1 MSMAARSGYP
11 MGMVTTARETERK
24 FDAAERDLL
33 PILSGMFDVGG
44 QTGPEEQVLEA
55 VYYDTRDL
63 RLARAGIT
71 LRRRSGG
78 DDAGWHL
85 KLPGGGDSRDELRVP
100 LGRAETDKAPPEEL
114 AVLTRAHTRGAK
126 LRPVALVTTRR
137 CRWRL
142 SDGDGEPVAEVVDD
156 HVTAHTLGAQT
167 TAKSW
172 REVEVELVG
181 HGKPELLDRV
191 ERRLGKAGV
200 RRSGSASKLARLL
213 GDRLP
218 VRPSPPAPDA
228 KSPAGR
234 AVLAYLGGQVEEI
247 THYDP
252 LVRQQVPD
260 AVHRMRVATRRMRSA
275 LQVFGRVIERDRARR
290 LTAELKWLA
299 DVLGPAR
306 DLEVLRERF
315 DQATAALPAEEVAGP
330 VEQRFTRYF
339 ARREAVAADDVRAA
353 LDDPRYFA
361 LLDDIDALLTDPP
374 LTRRGRRPARRELPG
389 LIGRVDAK
397 VTRRM
402 RRADQQRPGP
412 ARDAALHEVRKAA
425 KRLRYATEVAL
436 PVLGK
441 PARRFRKRVKPVQ
454 QLLGEHHDAVVSR
467 PVLREIG
474 MQAHLD
480 GENGYTFGLLH
491 GQQSTEMHDAERA
504 LPAAWRRLTARKRRR
519 WLR

>member
-1 MSMAARSGYP
+1 MSMLTS
-11 MGMVTTARETERK
+11 ARETERK
-24 FDAAERDLL
+24 FDAPEFDLL
-33 PILSGMFDVGG
+33 PVLRGMSGVGDEA
-44 QTGPEEQVLEA
+44 GPEEQVLEA

-63 RLARAGIT
+63 RLARAKIT

-78 DDAGWHL
+78 EDAGWHL
-85 KLPGGGDSRDELRVP
+85 KLPHGGDSRDELRAP
-100 LGRAETDKAPPEEL
+100 LGRAGTDKAPPAEL
-114 AVLTRAHTRGAK
+114 AALTRAHARGAK
-126 LRPVALVTTRR
+126 LRPVASVTTRR
-137 CRWRL
+137 RRWRL
-142 SDGDGEPVAEVVDD
+142 SDGHGEPVAEVVDD
-156 HVTAHTLGAQT
+156 HVTAHTLGSRT
-167 TAKSW
+167 TAKDW
-172 REVEVELVG
+172 REIEVELVG
-181 HGKPELLDRV
+181 HGDSALLDRV
-191 ERRLGKAGV
+191 ERRLGKAGI
-200 RRSGSASKLARLL
+200 RRSSSASKLARLL

-218 VRPSPPAPDA
+218 NQRPASAPDA

-234 AVLAYLGGQVEEI
+234 AVLAYLGGHAEEI

-275 LQVFGRVIERDRARR
+275 LQVFGKVIERDRARR

-315 DQATAALPAEEVAGP
+315 DHAVAVLPAEEVVGP

-339 ARREAVAADDVRAA
+339 APREAAADDDVRAA
-353 LDDPRYFA
+353 LDSPRYFA

-374 LTRRGRRPARRELPG
+374 LTRRGRRPARRELPR
-389 LIGRVDAK
+389 LIGRVDNK

-402 RRADQQRPGP
+402 RRADRQP
-412 ARDAALHEVRKAA
+412 AGSTRDVALHEVRKAA
-425 KRLRYATEVAL
+425 KRLRYATEAAL

-441 PARRFRKRVKPVQ
+441 PARRFRKRVKAVQ
-454 QLLGEHHDAVVSR
+454 QLLGEHNDAVVAR

-491 GQQSTEMHDAERA
+491 GQQNAVIHSTEGA
-504 LPAAWRRLTARKRRR
+504 LPEAWRRLMAGKRRR

>member
-1 MSMAARSGYP
+1 
-11 MGMVTTARETERK
+11 MVTSARETERK
-24 FDAAERDLL
+24 FDATERDPL
-33 PILSGMFDVGG
+33 PILSGISGVGD

-55 VYYDTRDL
+55 VYFDTRDL

-85 KLPGGGDSRDELRVP
+85 KLPHGGDTRDELRVP
-100 LGRAETDKAPPEEL
+100 LGRSKTNNAAPAEL
-114 AVLTRAHTRGAK
+114 AALTRAQARGAK
-126 LRPVALVTTRR
+126 LRPVASVTTTRR
-137 CRWRL
+137 RWRL

-156 HVTAHTLGAQT
+156 HVTAHTLGSQT

-172 REVEVELVG
+172 REIEVELVG
-181 HGKPELLDRV
+181 RGNPELLDRV
-191 ERRLGKAGV
+191 ERRLGKAGI

-213 GDRLP
+213 GDQLP
-218 VRPSPPAPDA
+218 VRPPAPATDA

-234 AVLAYLGGQVEEI
+234 AVLAYLGGHAGEI
-247 THYDP
+247 TRYDP
-252 LVRQQVPD
+252 SVRQQVPD

-275 LQVFGRVIERDRARR
+275 LQVFGKVIERDRARR

-299 DVLGPAR
+299 EVLGPAR

-315 DQATAALPAEEVAGP
+315 HEATTALPAEEVAGP
-330 VEQRFTRYF
+330 VKQRFTRYF
-339 ARREAVAADDVRAA
+339 ARREAAAADNVQAA
-353 LDDPRYFA
+353 LDSPRYFA

-374 LTRRGRRPARRELPG
+374 LTRRGRRPARRELPR
-389 LIGRVDAK
+389 LIRRVDTK
-397 VTRRM
+397 VIRRM
-402 RRADQQRPGP
+402 RRADRQRAGST
-412 ARDAALHEVRKAA
+412 REAALHEVRKAA

-441 PARRFRKRVKPVQ
+441 PARRFRKRVKAVQ
-454 QLLGEHHDAVVSR
+454 QLLGEHHDAVVAR

-474 MQAHLD
+474 MQAHRD

-491 GQQSTEMHDAERA
+491 GQHNAVIHSTEGA

-519 WLR
+519 WLTTV